1 MYEYLITIEDEV
13 LYFWKRRFTGATA
26 LFFLNRYLRLMFYIS
41 EFMLW
46 ASLST
51 PVCTPASYCA
61 PCNA

>member
-13 LYFWKRRFTGATA
+13 LYFWKRRFTGASV

-41 EFMLW
+41 EFVFW

-51 PVCTPASYCA
+51 PVCILASS
-61 PCNA
+61 